1 MYLLIYVWLIV
12 CGLSLIVEY
21 FTQKLIA
28 IWCSIGAFVASV
40 LAAFLLKWYYQVG
53 SFVLTSLIL
62 TLLLRNPFLRRAD
75 KSYKRRMAF
84 SAMGKQFDLLTPITI
99 KSAGTIRIED
109 GVFEVVCEDGAVLP
123 EGALVQVVGFKEG
136 KITVKDANND
146 V

>member
-1 MYLLIYVWLIV
+1 
-12 CGLSLIVEY
+12 
-21 FTQKLIA
+21 
-28 IWCSIGAFVASV
+28 
-40 LAAFLLKWYYQVG
+40 
-53 SFVLTSLIL
+53 
-62 TLLLRNPFLRRAD
+62 
-75 KSYKRRMAF
+75 MAF